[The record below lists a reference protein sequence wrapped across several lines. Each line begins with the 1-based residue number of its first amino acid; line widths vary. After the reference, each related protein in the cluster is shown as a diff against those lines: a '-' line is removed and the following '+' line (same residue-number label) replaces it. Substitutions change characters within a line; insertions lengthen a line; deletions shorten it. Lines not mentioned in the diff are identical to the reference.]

1 MPRSGF
7 RRWRAVLLLAAALL
21 ALAPYAAHARQ
32 IPRRAAE
39 VRAAAVNPLAPLWDA
54 LLALFGKEG
63 SGLDPSGS
71 PAPAD
76 EGGGLDPSG
85 RPESLEEG
93 GGLDPDGRT

>member
-1 MPRSGF
+1 MPRSGI

-21 ALAPYAAHARQ
+21 PLALNAAHARE

-39 VRAAAVNPLAPLWDA
+39 VRAAANPLASLWDV
-54 LLALFGKEG
+54 LLALLGKEG
-63 SGLDPSGS
+63 SGLDPSGG

-76 EGGGLDPSG
+76 EGGGLDPNG